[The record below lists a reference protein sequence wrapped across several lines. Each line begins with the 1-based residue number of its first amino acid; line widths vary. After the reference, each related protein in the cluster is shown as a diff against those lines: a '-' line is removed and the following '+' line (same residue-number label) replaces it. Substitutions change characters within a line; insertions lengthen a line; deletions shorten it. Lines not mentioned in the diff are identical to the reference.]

1 MPYIDETSKEG
12 QTVERL
18 IRFMKSVENP
28 EWMIDLVKD
37 MKDKV
42 DQYESMAIDII
53 NKLEETRNPIY
64 RADGSLMG
72 ANGSIKINDAIGI
85 VREVCGLNVKK
96 ILAKQIIKNFKDY
109 LFLNDIELENGG
121 DFTIVQDIVSGLI
134 EKYDLENKPAKDT
147 AIKETIEDE
156 IMASLCDVLIKGGY
170 ADPLTAVGIVTLRSN
185 INNAF
190 ATYDM
195 F

>member
-37 MKDKV
+37 MIDRIYR
-42 DQYESMAIDII
+42 YENMGIDII
-53 NKLEETRNPIY
+53 SKLEDARNPIY
-64 RADGSLMG
+64 RVDGSLMG
-72 ANGSIKINDAIGI
+72 ANESIKINDAIKI
-85 VREVCGLNVKK
+85 IMEVCNMDVKK
-96 ILAKQIIKNFKDY
+96 VLAEQIIKKFKDY

-121 DFTIVQDIVSGLI
+121 DFTIIRDIVSGQI

-147 AIKETIEDE
+147 NIKENIEDE
-156 IMASLCDVLIKGGY
+156 VMESLCDVLIKGGY
-170 ADPLTAVGIVTLRSN
+170 VEPLSAVGIVTLRSN
-185 INNAF
+185 ISNAF
-190 ATYDM
+190 VIYGM